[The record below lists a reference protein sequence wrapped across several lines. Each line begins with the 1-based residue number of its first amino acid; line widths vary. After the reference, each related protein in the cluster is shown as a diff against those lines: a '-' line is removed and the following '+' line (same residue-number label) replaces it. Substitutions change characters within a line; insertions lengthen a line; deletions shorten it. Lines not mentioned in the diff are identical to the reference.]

1 MSEKNAAQKI
11 EYVAPI
17 EDQMPRELVVA
28 ESLRQRGEL
37 DEALRVCVNFM
48 NDHFEHLPAITLAAH
63 IMIDAGRFGMAQ
75 PLLKLASKLD
85 PNSSIVWNNL
95 GLCYQEGT
103 DVSEGEACFIKAL
116 HRNPTDAFALNNLAQ
131 LYVNTAQPDKAINCA
146 DRAIELDPELPD
158 AHYNRGLAKL
168 QKGEW
173 AEGWIGYDYKLGP
186 NDKRKERVYGRIPR
200 WTGVNG
206 LTLVAYGEQ
215 GIGDEISFASC
226 IPDAAK
232 ENKVIVEC
240 DSRLKGLF
248 RRSFP
253 QCDVYGTRNDNGINW
268 PAKYDID
275 AAVAFGSLPRFYRN
289 KDSDFTGKPYLV
301 ADPERRLQ
309 WRALLDSLGPKL
321 KVGIAWSGGL
331 KNTGKHRRSVLIGD
345 LMPILRQDATF
356 ISLQYKDSPEIV
368 TLERDHGIKIHHWP
382 HAVQTKDYDD
392 TAALVAELDLVITVT
407 QSAVHLAGALGVPCW
422 VLTPKEPMWRYG
434 LEGEKMPWYE
444 SVKLYRQTK
453 EWMHVIATVATD
465 LRTITLPQAW
475 NKEPH

>member
-1 MSEKNAAQKI
+1 MKTTAEKT

-17 EDQMPRELVVA
+17 ETEMPRELVVA
-28 ESLRQRGEL
+28 ESLRSRGEL

-48 NDHFEHLPAITLAAH
+48 NDHFDHVPAIVMAAH
-63 IMIDAGRFGMAQ
+63 IMIDAGRLGMAQ
-75 PLLKLASKLD
+75 PLLKLAAKLD
-85 PNSSIVWNNL
+85 PNSSTIWNNL

-103 DVSEGEACFIKAL
+103 DMAEGEACFIKAL
-116 HRNPTDAFALNNLAQ
+116 HRNPQDAFALNNLAQ
-131 LYVNTAQPDKAINCA
+131 LYVNTAQPEKAINCA
-146 DRAIELDPELPD
+146 ERAIEIDPDMPD
-158 AHYNRGLAKL
+158 ARYNRGMAKL
-168 QKGEW
+168 QMGEW
-173 AEGWIGYDYKLGP
+173 SEGWEGYDYHLGP
-186 NDKRKERVYGRIPR
+186 LMKRKERVYGRIPR
-200 WTGVNG
+200 WTGVKG

-240 DSRLKGLF
+240 DSRLTGLF
-248 RRSFP
+248 RRSFGDMGV
-253 QCDVYGTRNDNGINW
+253 DVYGTRNDNGINW
-268 PAKYDID
+268 PAKYEID
-275 AAVAFGSLPRFYRN
+275 ASVAFGSLPRYYRN
-289 KDSDFTGKPYLV
+289 KDEDFTGKPYLV

-309 WRALLDSLGPKL
+309 WRALLDSLGGKI

-331 KNTGKHRRSVLIGD
+331 KNTGKHRRSLVIGD

-356 ISLQYKDSPEIV
+356 ISLQYKDAPEIAQ
-368 TLERDHGIKIHHWP
+368 LERDHGIKIHNWP
-382 HAVQTKDYDD
+382 HATQTKDYDD

-407 QSAVHLAGALGVPCW
+407 QAVVHLAGGLGVPCW

-434 LEGEKMPWYE
+434 LKKDTMPWYS

-465 LRTITLPQAW
+465 LRKLTL
-475 NKEPH
+475 NKGLH